1 MCGIAG
7 IIHKKGGASENI
19 GAQMT
24 DMLQALKH
32 RGPDSTGYA
41 VYGEDN
47 GNQIMRL
54 KVAEAIEL
62 EGSFSIHA
70 EIAER
75 IALVDSRLAEAGVKV
90 VSKENST
97 EYSLRYELDFS
108 GDMKKSC

>member
-7 IIHKKGGASENI
+7 IIHKKGGTSENI

-24 DMLQALKH
+24 SMLQALKH

-54 KVAEAIEL
+54 KVADQSNQKAATAFML
-62 EGSFSIHA
+62 KLQ
-70 EIAER
+70 
-75 IALVDSRLAEAGVKV
+75 IALHWLMLVWQNQALK
-90 VSKENST
+90 
-97 EYSLRYELDFS
+97 
-108 GDMKKSC
+108 